1 MAKPKTSPQPNE
13 LQHETDFGRGEI
25 KDNALKAVVTS
36 QLFRT
41 RVVKAKKG
49 RGSFSRKMKHRGKE
63 PYSKFSLMWIL
74 NRAFLLMLIFIK
86 LFKFNCLVLVKHSYL
101 TLCWLAFFLKLDA
114 EKYQISTKTY

>member
-1 MAKPKTSPQPNE
+1 MAKPKTNPQPNE

-49 RGSFSRKMKHRGKE
+49 KGSFSRKMKHRGKE

-74 NRAFLLMLIFIK
+74 NRAFLWFIAAFRGK
-86 LFKFNCLVLVKHSYL
+86 PLLSLRRSNQYL
-101 TLCWLAFFLKLDA
+101 DIHTLSA
-114 EKYQISTKTY
+114 